1 MSTKKILEHQD
12 VVSIIDNVFG
22 DYKRPSI
29 PSEIHDSIL
38 DRQKK
43 ILYDSLIGKDVYEK
57 ILPRLIQEL
66 KNKYH
71 QALIYPGESIG
82 ILCAQS
88 IGERQTQMTLN
99 TFHAAGMTVQTVITG
114 VPRFLELLN
123 ASKDPKLSSSKC
135 YINNDVY
142 KDIHHLKQ
150 ILSKEI
156 IDIRLNDICTSY
168 EVLENN
174 NQNEKFWYSTFKQFY
189 KTKRSQI
196 KHQTKYFVR
205 YYISREA
212 LYRYNI
218 YMFEIVQK
226 IYQQY
231 QDVYCIFSPN
241 YIAILDI
248 YMDLKDVQIPT
259 DTEYVED
266 VDDDESVVMSKNK
279 MDMEKLKFL
288 TNENKDLVYIEE
300 VFIPQLNA
308 SKLFGIPNIKD
319 YLIEKNNH
327 DDTFVVHTQGNNFQ
341 MLLTCPYINTQ
352 KTVSNNM
359 WNIYEVLGIE
369 ATREF
374 LISEFTNIVSSDGT
388 FINGCHIELL
398 VDIMTF
404 SGSIISISRYG
415 MKNDQFGA
423 LAKASFEE
431 SLDNF
436 LKAGFF
442 SETETTQDVSA
453 SIICGKRP
461 NIGTGLCDV
470 LLDIYNLL

>member
-1 MSTKKILEHQD
+1 MSTKKVLEHND
-12 VVSIIDNVFG
+12 VVSIIENVFG

-29 PSEIHDSIL
+29 PSEIHESIL
-38 DRQKK
+38 SRQKK
-43 ILYDSLIGKDVYEK
+43 ILYDSLIDKNIYEEV
-57 ILPRLIQEL
+57 IPRLIQEL

-135 YINNDVY
+135 YIHDDVY

-174 NQNEKFWYSTFKQFY
+174 SQDEKFWYSTFKQFY
-189 KTKRSQI
+189 KTKRSEI
-196 KHQTKYFVR
+196 KNQTKYFVR
-205 YYISREA
+205 YYISRDA

-241 YIAILDI
+241 YIATLDI

-259 DTEYVED
+259 DVEYVED
-266 VDDDESVVMSKNK
+266 VEDDESIVLSKNK
-279 MDMEKLKFL
+279 MDMEKLRFL
-288 TNENKDLVYIEE
+288 TTENKDLVYIEE

-319 YLIEKNNH
+319 YLIEKNNN
-327 DDTFVVHTQGNNFQ
+327 DNTFVLHTQGNNFQ
-341 MLLTCPYINTQ
+341 MLLTCPYINTE

-388 FINGCHIELL
+388 FINKCHIELL

-470 LLDIYNLL
+470 LLDVYNLL